1 MRTTLSLQ
9 SAAALATAAC
19 FMPPA
24 AAQSPASD
32 YPAKPVRV
40 LVGLAP
46 GGGTDIQA
54 RLIAQKLTENTKRS
68 FIVENRTGAGG
79 TVAYA
84 AVAKSPP
91 DGYTLL
97 AVASGFSI
105 TPALYSKLTYDPI
118 KDLAPISLVVQTPL
132 VMMVHPSLPVRS
144 VKELIA
150 TAKARP
156 GMLDSCSAGQG
167 TTPHMA
173 LELFNIVAGTK
184 ISHVP
189 YKGTG
194 QSMIDLMAGQ
204 VQMGFGNI
212 LASLPYVRSG
222 KVKALAVTGKKRAAA
237 LPGVPTVAESGAP
250 GYEVTT
256 WHAWLAPAGTPDA
269 IIAKVNS
276 ELALS
281 LKSREVGERLTE
293 DGGEL
298 VGSSPAELNQLLVTE
313 IGRWRKVVKQA
324 GIKIE

>member
-1 MRTTLSLQ
+1 MGTTLKLPR
-9 SAAALATAAC
+9 AAALAAAC
-19 FMPPA
+19 LIPTA

-32 YPAKPVRV
+32 YPAKPVRI

-54 RLIAQKLTENTKRS
+54 RLIAQKLSENTKRS

-105 TPALYSKLTYDPI
+105 TPALYSKLTYDPL

-144 VKELIA
+144 VKELVA
-150 TAKARP
+150 MAKAKP
-156 GMLDSCSAGQG
+156 GLLDSCSAGQG

-173 LELFNIVAGTK
+173 LELFNITAGTR
-184 ISHVP
+184 ISHIP

-212 LASLPYVRSG
+212 LASLPHVRSG
-222 KVKALAVTGKKRAAA
+222 KVKALAVTGKKRTAA
-237 LPGVPTVAESGAP
+237 LPGVPTVAEAGVA
-250 GYEVTT
+250 GYDVTT

-276 ELALS
+276 ELALT
-281 LKSREVGERLTE
+281 LKSREVGERLTD

-313 IGRWRKVVKQA
+313 IARWRKVVKQA
-324 GIKIE
+324 GIRIE

>member
-1 MRTTLSLQ
+1 MRTTLHFPC
-9 SAAALATAAC
+9 AAALAMAAC

-24 AAQSPASD
+24 AAQSPAGD

-54 RLIAQKLTENTKRS
+54 RLIAQKLSENTKRS

-84 AVAKSPP
+84 AVAKSQP

-105 TPALYSKLTYDPI
+105 TPALYSKLAYDPL

-144 VKELIA
+144 VKELVAI
-150 TAKARP
+150 AKARP
-156 GMLDSCSAGQG
+156 GALDSGSAGHG

-173 LELFNIVAGTK
+173 LELFNITAGTR
-184 ISHVP
+184 IAHIP

-212 LASLPYVRSG
+212 LASVPHVRSG
-222 KVKALAVTGKKRAAA
+222 KVRALAVTGRKRSVA
-237 LPGVPTVAESGAP
+237 LPGVPTVAESGVP
-250 GYEVTT
+250 DYETTT

-269 IIAKVNS
+269 IIAKINA
-276 ELALS
+276 ELVLT
-281 LKSREVGERLTE
+281 LKSSEVGERLVK

-298 VGSSPAELNQLLVTE
+298 VGSSPAALNQLLVTE
-313 IGRWRKVVKQA
+313 IARWRKVVKQA
-324 GIKIE
+324 GIRID